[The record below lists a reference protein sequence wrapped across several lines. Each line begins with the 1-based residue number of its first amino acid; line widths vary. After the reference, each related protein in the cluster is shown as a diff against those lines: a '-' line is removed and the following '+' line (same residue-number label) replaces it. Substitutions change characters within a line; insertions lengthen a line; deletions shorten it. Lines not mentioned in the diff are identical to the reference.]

1 MADDAVTRFNLTY
14 HDSPRAGRLAVMT
27 MDNGHDHT
35 KPTTFGEE
43 ALRSLGAALDE
54 LEGQSDVKGLML
66 TGKPFVFA
74 VGADLDAFTDA
85 TADVGRQAGQA
96 GHDAFG
102 RLAALPFPTVAA
114 INGAAMGGGLE
125 IALHCDYR
133 TVSKAAA
140 ALAFPEVF
148 LSILPGWGGTQLTP
162 RLIGAERALQ
172 LIVHNALNQNRTIK
186 PAEAYEVGLADRLL
200 EPVDFFERS
209 LSLLEGVITGEDA
222 VQRAQ
227 PGTDGLDE
235 ALATARQAAD
245 DRTHGATP
253 APYRAIDCV
262 EFAARGG
269 DLAEGRQREIDALA
283 ELLPSRQAQASVY
296 SFHLTQQRVKKQ
308 PWKPD
313 ARPRGVTK
321 VAVVGSGL
329 MGAQLGALLLQRYEV
344 PLVMKDVDSDVL
356 ATAKA
361 HIDGEVDKRVQRGR
375 LDPGKAGWL
384 KSVVTYTLDDEALAG
399 ADFVI
404 EAVVES
410 LELKKRIFADVERVV
425 DEGCVLATNTSS
437 LSVADMAADLA
448 HPERVVGFHFFN
460 PVAVMPLVEVVRT
473 PRASDEALATAFE
486 VAKTLRKS
494 AVGCADTPGFIVNR
508 LLVRFMGAAGQAA
521 NHGNSFAEVDE
532 AIKALGLLMGPFELM
547 GLVGLAV
554 NAHVARVLHEAFP
567 DRFPLD
573 DNVQMLGELD
583 LPGVYDWN
591 QGGEP
596 YPEIQKRWQVPPDAQ
611 PLSGE
616 EIRQQALEA
625 AADEAKHMLDDGA
638 VADAR
643 DLDTGVLL
651 GAGFPFFLG
660 GICKH
665 LDQVGLSEKLF
676 GQPLVGDTDHAFG

>member
-54 LEGQSDVKGLML
+54 VEGQSDVKGLML

-85 TADVGRQAGQA
+85 TVDLARQAGQA

-102 RLAALPFPTVAA
+102 RLAALPVPTVAA

-269 DLAEGRQREIDALA
+269 DLAEGRRREIDALA

-308 PWKPD
+308 PWKPN

-344 PLVMKDVDSDVL
+344 PLVMKDVDPDVL
-356 ATAKA
+356 ETAKA

-410 LELKKRIFADVERVV
+410 LGLKKRIFADVERVV

-473 PRASDEALATAFE
+473 RQASDEALATAFE

-573 DNVQMLGELD
+573 DNVQMLAELD
-583 LPGVYDWN
+583 LPGIYDWN

-596 YPEIQKRWQVPPDAQ
+596 YPEIQKRWQVPSDAQ

-665 LDQVGLSEKLF
+665 LDQTGVSEKLF
-676 GQPLVGDTDHAFG
+676 GRPLVGDTDHAFG

>member
-1 MADDAVTRFNLTY
+1 MADDVVTRFNLTY
-14 HDSPRAGRLAVMT
+14 HDSPRAGRVAVMT
-27 MDNGHDHT
+27 MDNGHDYT

-66 TGKPFVFA
+66 TGKPFIFA

-85 TADVGRQAGQA
+85 TPDMARQAGQA

-102 RLAALPFPTVAA
+102 RLAGLPFPTVAA

-200 EPVDFFERS
+200 DPVDFFERS
-209 LSLLEGVITGEDA
+209 LSLLEGVITGEDP

-269 DLAEGRQREIDALA
+269 DLAEGRQREIDGLA

-296 SFHLTQQRVKKQ
+296 SFQLTQQRVKKQ
-308 PWKPD
+308 PWKPH

-321 VAVVGSGL
+321 MAVVGSGL

-344 PLVMKDVDSDVL
+344 PLVMKDVDPDVL
-356 ATAKA
+356 QTAKA

-384 KSVVTYTLDDEALAG
+384 KSVVTYTLDDEPLAG

-410 LELKKRIFADVERVV
+410 LKLKQRIFADVERVV

-473 PRASDEALATAFE
+473 RQASDEALATAFE
-486 VAKTLRKS
+486 VAKNLRKS

-591 QGGEP
+591 QGGAP
-596 YPEIQKRWQVPPDAQ
+596 YPEIQKRWQVQPDAQ

-625 AADEAKHMLDDGA
+625 AAEEAKHMLDDGA

-665 LDQVGLSEKLF
+665 LDQTGISEKLF